1 MCGIAGFTW
10 KDEELIGRMTGALAH
25 RGPDGSGLYT
35 DDHVSLGHRR
45 LSIIDLTEN
54 GRQPM
59 VNEDGSMWI
68 TFNGE
73 IYNYRELRAGLL
85 KRGHSF
91 RSQTDTEVVLHLYEE
106 EGARCLDSLRGMFAF
121 AIWDCSRKTVFAA
134 RDRFGQKPLY
144 YASLGK
150 RFIFASEIKALLACA
165 DIPVEPDPVATDYYL
180 AQRFIPPPLTMIRG
194 IRKLPAGHWL
204 QWRAGNLRVEPYW
217 HPTFSASSPRKDSDW
232 IDELGERVN
241 EAVRVHL
248 VSDVPV
254 GALLSG
260 GIDSSIIVASMARQ
274 LNSPVQTFCIGSD
287 GPGFDER
294 TFAQQ
299 VASRFQT
306 EHREHH
312 VAGEPLASIPE
323 LVACLDEPSDP
334 IAACMF
340 EASRLAS
347 KHVKVA
353 LSGDGGDEIFAG
365 FDRYAGFD
373 WVERYGSLPRWIR
386 EDLIRPVVKR
396 IPESFAY
403 KSLTQRL
410 HWLDALGGE
419 TGGRLYARMTS
430 VFRFGA
436 NEKDWIYGPF
446 LRDQLQTADA
456 EASIAEPFNA
466 AATADNLHRMLY
478 ADILTRLPE
487 HTLLLTDRLSMAHGL
502 EMRAPLLD
510 HKLAEFCMT
519 MPADL
524 KIRRGVTK
532 YAMRQAARKLLPD
545 EIVDRRKQGFMFPVA
560 YWMNS
565 KALKDIRRSLLHG
578 PLVNDGWVKASGVER
593 LISEHQQHRADHHVR
608 IWMLLNLDT
617 WFRIYVERQQFQ
629 VRSSRLEIQEHAE
642 VKV

>member
-1 MCGIAGFTW
+1 
-10 KDEELIGRMTGALAH
+10 
-25 RGPDGSGLYT
+25 
-35 DDHVSLGHRR
+35 
-45 LSIIDLTEN
+45 
-54 GRQPM
+54 
-59 VNEDGSMWI
+59 
-68 TFNGE
+68 
-73 IYNYRELRAGLL
+73 
-85 KRGHSF
+85 
-91 RSQTDTEVVLHLYEE
+91 
-106 EGARCLDSLRGMFAF
+106 
-121 AIWDCSRKTVFAA
+121 
-134 RDRFGQKPLY
+134 
-144 YASLGK
+144 
-150 RFIFASEIKALLACA
+150 
-165 DIPVEPDPVATDYYL
+165 
-180 AQRFIPPPLTMIRG
+180 
-194 IRKLPAGHWL
+194 
-204 QWRAGNLRVEPYW
+204 
-217 HPTFSASSPRKDSDW
+217 
-232 IDELGERVN
+232 
-241 EAVRVHL
+241 
-248 VSDVPV
+248 
-254 GALLSG
+254 
-260 GIDSSIIVASMARQ
+260 
-274 LNSPVQTFCIGSD
+274 
-287 GPGFDER
+287 
-294 TFAQQ
+294 
-299 VASRFQT
+299 
-306 EHREHH
+306 
-312 VAGEPLASIPE
+312 
-323 LVACLDEPSDP
+323 
-334 IAACMF
+334 
-340 EASRLAS
+340 
-347 KHVKVA
+347 
-353 LSGDGGDEIFAG
+353 
-365 FDRYAGFD
+365 
-373 WVERYGSLPRWIR
+373 
-386 EDLIRPVVKR
+386 
-396 IPESFAY
+396 
-403 KSLTQRL
+403 
-410 HWLDALGGE
+410 
-419 TGGRLYARMTS
+419 MTS

>member
-10 KDEELIGRMTGALAH
+10 KNEVLIGRMTGALAH
-25 RGPDGSGLYT
+25 RGPDGSGVYT
-35 DDHVSLGHRR
+35 DEYVSLGHRR
-45 LSIIDLTEN
+45 LSIIDLSEN

-59 VNEDGSMWI
+59 TNEDGSIWI

-73 IYNYRELRAGLL
+73 IYNYRKLRAGLL
-85 KRGHSF
+85 KGGHRFS
-91 RSQTDTEVVLHLYEE
+91 SQTDTEVVLHLYEE
-106 EGARCLDSLRGMFAF
+106 QGARCLDNLRGMFAF
-121 AIWDCSRKTVFAA
+121 AIWDTVRKTIFAA

-150 RFIFASEIKALLACA
+150 RFIFASEIKALLACPE
-165 DIPVEPDPVATDYYL
+165 ISVEPDPVATDYYL

-217 HPTFSASSPRKDSDW
+217 QPTFSASPPRKDSDW
-232 IDELGERVN
+232 IAELGERVD
-241 EAVRVHL
+241 EAVRAHL

-274 LNSPVQTFCIGSD
+274 LDSPVQTFCIGSD
-287 GPGFDER
+287 GGGFDER
-294 TFAQQ
+294 RFAQQ
-299 VASRFQT
+299 VAGRFQT
-306 EHREHH
+306 QHREQL
-312 VAGEPLASIPE
+312 VSGEPLSSIPE
-323 LVACLDEPSDP
+323 LVGCLDEPSDP

-373 WVERYGSLPRWIR
+373 WVERYGSLPRWVR
-386 EDLIRPVVKR
+386 EDLIRPIVKR

-410 HWLDALGGE
+410 HWLDTLGGE

-436 NEKDWIYGPF
+436 NEKHWIYGPR
-446 LRDQLQTADA
+446 LRNQLQTADA
-456 EASIAEPFNA
+456 EASIAEPFKA
-466 AATADNLHRMLY
+466 AATTDNLHRMLY
-478 ADILTRLPE
+478 ADMLTRLPE
-487 HTLLLTDRLSMAHGL
+487 HTLLLADRLSMAHGL

-510 HKLAEFCMT
+510 HELAEFCMT
-519 MPADL
+519 MPAHL

-532 YAMRQAARKLLPD
+532 YAMRQAALKLLPN
-545 EIVDRRKQGFMFPVA
+545 EIVHRRKQGFMFPVA

-565 KALKDIRRSLLHG
+565 KALKAIRTSLLDG
-578 PLVNDGWVKASGVER
+578 PLVTEGWVEPSGVER

-617 WFRIYVERQQFQ
+617 WFRIYVERQQFE
-629 VRSSRLEIQEHAE
+629 VRSSRLEVQEHAE